1 MFVTLLVVIF
11 LVAVAISTLVAF
23 LFTGPIR
30 RIMTRIVPDQINDA
44 WVRYMIF
51 AIYVVGIAGGVGLR
65 RLERYITPD
74 ADTGQLLQLTGER
87 WMVEIY
93 SAVIG
98 SLAAMTWMLLV
109 FFVFALIAYVV
120 VRAFELKRGDSPAG
134 GESAG

>member
-1 MFVTLLVVIF
+1 MFVTLLVVTF
-11 LVAVAISTLVAF
+11 LVTVAISTVVAF

-30 RIMTRIVPDQINDA
+30 RIMGRIVPDEISEA

-51 AIYVVGIAGGVGLR
+51 AMYVVGIAGGVSLR
-65 RLERYITPD
+65 RLERYVTPD
-74 ADTGQLLQLTGER
+74 VDTTQVLQLTGER

-98 SLAAMTWMLLV
+98 ALGAMTWMLLV

-120 VRAFELKRGDSPAG
+120 VRAFEMKRGSD
-134 GESAG
+134 ESEPETTG

>member
-120 VRAFELKRGDSPAG
+120 VRAFELKRGDGPAE